1 MWVYRIALATLE
13 AKQEM
18 ATIAEDAVLIDNS
31 PILLE
36 GSGDEITGITQIT
49 GDGEYIYW
57 AYISCGDG
65 TAVPG
70 MVAYDAANPLHQTG
84 IKMISAKPE
93 NATVVPPITYAVE
106 GIAAYGVTT
115 AKFEAPVVVVP
126 GDVNGDGQV
135 TASDITSLYSI
146 ILNNDWSNAVNAD
159 QNGDGEI
166 TAADITAVYNVLL
179 GN

>member
-1 MWVYRIALATLE
+1 
-13 AKQEM
+13 M
-18 ATIAEDAVLIDNS
+18 ATVAEDAVLIDNS

-57 AYISCGDG
+57 AYISCGEG
-65 TAVPG
+65 TAVPD
-70 MVAYDAANPLHQTG
+70 MVAYDATNPLHQTG

-93 NATVVPPITYAVE
+93 NETIVPPITYAVE

-115 AKFEAPVVVVP
+115 AKFESPVVVVP
-126 GDVNGDGQV
+126 GDVNGDGEV
-135 TASDITSLYSI
+135 TAADVTALYNI
-146 ILNNDWSNAVNAD
+146 LLNNDWTGVIMAD
-159 QNGDGEI
+159 QNGDGEV
-166 TAADITAVYNVLL
+166 TAADITSVYNVLL

>member
-1 MWVYRIALATLE
+1 
-13 AKQEM
+13 
-18 ATIAEDAVLIDNS
+18 
-31 PILLE
+31 
-36 GSGDEITGITQIT
+36 
-49 GDGEYIYW
+49 
-57 AYISCGDG
+57 
-65 TAVPG
+65 
-70 MVAYDAANPLHQTG
+70 
-84 IKMISAKPE
+84 MISAKPE

-115 AKFEAPVVVVP
+115 AKFEAPLVVVP

-135 TASDITSLYSI
+135 TASDITSRYSI